1 MEGKVN
7 MGNSVQQIAL
17 ANLRS
22 HPDNPNQQSK
32 VNFGRLVRNIEQTG
46 RYEPLIVR
54 PDPKQAGRYQ
64 IINGHHRCEALTK
77 LGYDKADCIVWDVDD
92 EQTDVLL
99 ATLNR
104 LCGRDDA
111 GKKMRLLKRLIK
123 KTGAAELSKLLPQ
136 TTKQIG
142 SLVSLK
148 KPAAPAKIGKDFFA
162 RAMVF
167 FLTEEQHRLVE
178 KGLLT
183 AQRQECGSTK
193 AMRRAAALAKVVEY
207 YLKNFAEEG

>member
-1 MEGKVN
+1 MK
-7 MGNSVQQIAL
+7 NSVQQIAL
-17 ANLRS
+17 EKLSA

-32 VNFGRLVRNIEQTG
+32 ANFARLVRNIERTG

-54 PDPKQAGRYQ
+54 PDTKRAGRYQ
-64 IINGHHRCEALTK
+64 IINGHHRCGALTK
-77 LGYDKADCIVWDVDD
+77 LGYDKADCIVWNVDD

-111 GKKMRLLKRLIK
+111 GKRIRLLKRLTK
-123 KTGAAELSKLLPQ
+123 KMASAELTKFLPQ
-136 TTKQIG
+136 TTKQIE

-148 KPAAPAKIGKDFFA
+148 KPVAPAKIANDCFA

-167 FLTEEQHRLVE
+167 FLTEEQHQLVE
-178 KGLLT
+178 KALLK
-183 AQRQECGSTK
+183 AQRQECGIAK
-193 AMRRAAALAKVVEY
+193 AVRRAAALAKTAEY
-207 YLKNFAEEG
+207 YLKNSIQEG

>member
-1 MEGKVN
+1 
-7 MGNSVQQIAL
+7 MGNSVHQIAL
-17 ANLRS
+17 EKLNA

-32 VNFGRLVRNIEQTG
+32 VNFGRLVRNIERTG

-54 PDPKQAGRYQ
+54 PDAKRAGRYQ
-64 IINGHHRCEALTK
+64 IINGHHRCGALTK

-111 GKKMRLLKRLIK
+111 GKKMRLLKRLTK

-136 TTKQIG
+136 TTKQIE

-148 KPAAPAKIGKDFFA
+148 KPGAPAKIAKDCFA

-167 FLTEEQHRLVE
+167 FLTEEQHQIVG
-178 KGLLT
+178 KALLK
-183 AQRQECGSTK
+183 AQRQQCKDAK
-193 AMRRAAALAKVVEY
+193 AVRRAAALAMTAEY
-207 YLKNFAEEG
+207 

>member
-1 MEGKVN
+1 
-7 MGNSVQQIAL
+7 MGTSVQQIAL
-17 ANLRS
+17 EKLRA

-32 VNFGRLVRNIEQTG
+32 VNFARLVRNIEQTG

-54 PDPKQAGRYQ
+54 PDPKWAGRYQ
-64 IINGHHRCEALTK
+64 IINGHHRCGALTK
-77 LGYDKADCIVWDVDD
+77 LGYDKADCIVWDVNN

-111 GKKMRLLKRLIK
+111 GIKIRLLKQLTK
-123 KTGAAELSKLLPQ
+123 KTDAPELSKLLPQ
-136 TTKQIG
+136 TMKQIK

-148 KPAAPAKIGKDFFA
+148 KPVAPAKIAKDCFA

-167 FLTEEQHRLVE
+167 FLAEEQHQIVE
-178 KGLLT
+178 RALLE
-183 AQRQECGSTK
+183 AQRQECGGTK
-193 AMRRAAALAKVVEY
+193 AVRRAAALAKIAEY
-207 YLKNFAEEG
+207 YLKNFAEEV

>member
-1 MEGKVN
+1 ME
-7 MGNSVQQIAL
+7 NSVQQIAL
-17 ANLRS
+17 EKLRA

-32 VNFGRLVRNIEQTG
+32 VNFARLVRNIEQTG
-46 RYEPLIVR
+46 RYEPLVVR
-54 PDPKQAGRYQ
+54 PDPKRAGRYQ
-64 IINGHHRCEALTK
+64 IINGHHRCGALTK

-111 GKKMRLLKRLIK
+111 GIKMRLLKRLTK
-123 KTGAAELSKLLPQ
+123 KTAAPELTKLLPQ
-136 TTKQIG
+136 TTKQIV

-148 KPAAPAKIGKDFFA
+148 KPTAPATIAKDFFA

-167 FLTEEQHRLVE
+167 FLTEEQHQIVE
-178 KGLLT
+178 KALLK
-183 AQRQECGSTK
+183 AQRQQCGCTK
-193 AMRRAAALAKVVEY
+193 AVRRAAALIKTAEY